1 MNTGTR
7 ENGSKLFGLGETSSP
22 KWVRYCVDD
31 GYLWVYY
38 WRRDSTHIKIASIL
52 APLHSLQEGENPRQA
67 ESAKFGEVQKIETGD
82 GTLQC

>member
-1 MNTGTR
+1 LNEHRHEG
-7 ENGSKLFGLGETSSP
+7 KWKQIIWSSP

-31 GYLWVYY
+31 GYLWVY
-38 WRRDSTHIKIASIL
+38 
-52 APLHSLQEGENPRQA
+52 SLQEGENPRQA